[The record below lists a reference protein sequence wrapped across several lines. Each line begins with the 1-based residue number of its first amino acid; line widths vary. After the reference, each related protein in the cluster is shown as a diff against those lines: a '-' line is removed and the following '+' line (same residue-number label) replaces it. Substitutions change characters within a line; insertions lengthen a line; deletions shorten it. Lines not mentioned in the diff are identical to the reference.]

1 MGLEINNSIIMYV
14 CVLKKKKLV
23 VLIFLFYIYIFIKK
37 NLKNVNILFNDIIF
51 GDVFI

>member
-1 MGLEINNSIIMYV
+1 MYV
-14 CVLKKKKLV
+14 FKKFLV

-37 NLKNVNILFNDIIF
+37 ILKNVNILFNDIIF